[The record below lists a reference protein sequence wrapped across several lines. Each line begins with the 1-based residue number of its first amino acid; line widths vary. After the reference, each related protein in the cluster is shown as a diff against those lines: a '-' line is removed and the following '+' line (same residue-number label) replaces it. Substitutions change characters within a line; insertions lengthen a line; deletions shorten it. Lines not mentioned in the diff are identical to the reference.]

1 MKGKL
6 SVKRNK
12 YIPTI
17 SSLYVNY
24 AFQGIA
30 AIIVSQNMSVL
41 RSQWGASL
49 SQVTLVLSAVGL
61 GRILSINLA
70 GIISD
75 RLGRKPA
82 VILGIISYIVF
93 FLGLLYSPN
102 YILGFIFSVFAGFG
116 NAFLDTA
123 TYPVVVEAFDNR
135 SKNSALSVL
144 NKAFIS
150 MGQFVFP
157 IIVRFMLNNDIYFG
171 WTFLI
176 SALCMLINLLIVLR
190 LPFPEVS
197 HGKPVQTDLQSEPVS
212 DYKPTGAKFRVEGLA
227 LMVFSFVSV
236 SLFNIFITW
245 IPTFTQSAL
254 GMKEADSLIWVS
266 AYSIFS
272 FVSVFVTSFIVNR
285 GIHVPRFMMFCTS
298 ITGTALGI
306 MLLVPN
312 YYTVLLA
319 TFCVG
324 FFAAGGIWQLGLV
337 VLLEFFPFKRGLLT
351 SYYSLATSISVMG
364 IPYLTGIL
372 AENNIQYVFLLI
384 VILAFLGTLSL
395 YFVYKRYQLMYYPE
409 KRGYQSL

>member
-24 AFQGIA
+24 VFQGIA

-75 RLGRKPA
+75 RFGRKPA

-93 FLGLLYSPN
+93 FIGLLYSPN
-102 YILGFIFSVFAGFG
+102 YQLGFIFSVFAGFG

-171 WTFLI
+171 WTFLV
-176 SALCMLINLLIVLR
+176 SALCMLLNLVIVLR
-190 LPFPEVS
+190 LPFPQVS
-197 HGKPVQTDLQSEPVS
+197 HGKPVQTDLSS
-212 DYKPTGAKFRVEGLA
+212 GSLTDYKPTGAKFRVEGVA
-227 LMVFSFVSV
+227 LMIFSFVSV
-236 SLFNIFITW
+236 SLFNVFITW

-272 FVSVFVTSFIVNR
+272 FISVFVTSFIVNR
-285 GIHVPRFMMFCTS
+285 GIHVPRFMTFCTS

-306 MLLVPN
+306 MLLIPN

-319 TFCVG
+319 TFSVG

-364 IPYLTGIL
+364 IPYLTGVL
-372 AENNIQYVFLLI
+372 AEKNIQYVFLLI

-395 YFVYKRYQLMYYPE
+395 YFVYRRYQLMFYPE
-409 KRGYQSL
+409 KKGYQQL

>member
-1 MKGKL
+1 MKH
-6 SVKRNK
+6 NK

-17 SSLYVNY
+17 SSLYINY

-30 AIIVSQNMSVL
+30 AIIVSQNMSIL
-41 RSQWGASL
+41 RAQWGASL

-61 GRILSINLA
+61 GRILSINVA
-70 GIISD
+70 GLISD
-75 RLGRKPA
+75 KIGRKPA
-82 VILGIISYIVF
+82 VILGIVSYIAF
-93 FLGLLYSPN
+93 FIGLLYSPN
-102 YILGFIFSVFAGFG
+102 YLIAFIFSVFAGFG

-157 IIVRFMLNNDIYFG
+157 IIVRFMLNNKIYFG

-176 SALCMLINLLIVLR
+176 AAFCMFLNLLFVLR
-190 LPFPEVS
+190 LPFPSVS
-197 HGKPVQTDLQSEPVS
+197 NGHVVKVDPS
-212 DYKPTGAKFRVEGLA
+212 DKSVEAYKPTGARFQVEGLS
-227 LMVFSFVSV
+227 LMIFSFTSV

-245 IPTFTQSAL
+245 IPTFAQSAL
-254 GMKEADSLIWVS
+254 GMEEADSLIWVS

-272 FVSVFVTSFIVNR
+272 LVSVFVTSFIVNR
-285 GIHVPRFMMFCTS
+285 GINVPRYMMFCTS
-298 ITGTALGI
+298 VTGTALAI
-306 MLLVPN
+306 MLITPN

-324 FFAAGGIWQLGLV
+324 FFAAGGIWQLGLA
-337 VLLEFFPFKRGLLT
+337 VLLEFFPFKRGLIT

-364 IPYLTGIL
+364 IPYLTGLL
-372 AENNIQYVFLLI
+372 AENNINLVFLLI
-384 VILAFLGTLSL
+384 VLLAFVGTFSL
-395 YFVYKRYQLMYYPE
+395 YFVNRRYQIIFYPE
-409 KRGYQSL
+409 KGSSK